1 MWSGVSWGG
10 KLLADTLVTN
20 GEFTEPEWLNYL
32 KAHLKNART
41 ILHHAFKS
49 NEMNWIQEDGY
60 ITTAGP
66 LRASIKYRQFGSEY
80 QIRIGGLSA
89 HGSAKTEEE
98 AKQFGEEQLQIMKR
112 AFILSLIVETNNGYI
127 FGTGVMKIHEDDGVW
142 TVYGT
147 AYEELFEGT
156 LEECKNYIVS
166 CF

>member
-1 MWSGVSWGG
+1 M
-10 KLLADTLVTN
+10 K
-20 GEFTEPEWLNYL
+20 
-32 KAHLKNART
+32 
-41 ILHHAFKS
+41 
-49 NEMNWIQEDGY
+49 WIQEDGY

-98 AKQFGEEQLQIMKR
+98 AKEFGEEQLQIMKR
-112 AFILSLIVETNNGYI
+112 AFILSLIDNNEYGYV
-127 FGTGVMKIHEDDGVW
+127 FGKGVMKIQKDDVAW